1 MFLILVWCFT
11 LGNPHCLQE
20 CKEPD
25 NIALDAELS
34 RVQNIIDEHKETT
47 DSNNSLVELN
57 NI

>member
-1 MFLILVWCFT
+1 LVWCFT